1 MIDVSLKLV
10 PWYRLTVMLFVHRRR
25 RERCVMAAMVSE
37 EKSGR
42 AAGDARRGAGAR
54 PEPTWVPANA
64 CTLPSADRPA
74 RLAEFEGLFGSLR
87 GLRRERPS
95 WLRLW
100 LEDADGVEERAR
112 DLTARE
118 ASCCSFFSFD
128 VHREAGGVVVDVRV
142 PEDRVV
148 VLDGLAEQARA
159 AR

>member
-1 MIDVSLKLV
+1 
-10 PWYRLTVMLFVHRRR
+10 
-25 RERCVMAAMVSE
+25 MAAMVSE
-37 EKSGR
+37 EKSDR
-42 AAGDARRGAGAR
+42 AVGDTRRGAGAR
-54 PEPTWVPANA
+54 PEPTWVPAST
-64 CTLPSADRPA
+64 CTLPGADRPA

-87 GLRRERPS
+87 RVRRERPS

-128 VHREAGGVVVDVRV
+128 VHREAGEVVVDVRV

-148 VLDGLAEQARA
+148 VLDGMAEQAKA